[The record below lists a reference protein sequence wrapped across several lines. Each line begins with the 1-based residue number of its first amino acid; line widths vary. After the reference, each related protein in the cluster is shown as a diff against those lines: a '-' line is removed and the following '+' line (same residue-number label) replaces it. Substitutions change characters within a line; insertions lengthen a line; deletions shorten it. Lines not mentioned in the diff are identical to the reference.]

1 MKGQVEV
8 AMETET
14 DDHEQV
20 PKDTDPDTTTATN
33 SVIEKE
39 KKPAKEPL
47 EELDQSLIGVN
58 VAKDFDGVPY
68 IGQILG
74 ARKSGE
80 GPLYKVLY
88 RDGDEEEYSTEE
100 VLEGKEKYNLLQAEM
115 WDCMTTMIEGL
126 NVDALKDAGITT
138 ISDLEL
144 FGGGAASTKDP
155 ASSTPFDSLDMPLK
169 TKQQLFITATYLL
182 NDQILTKD
190 SKFSDMARY
199 NHAKATGTLS
209 KPRSLRS
216 STRTVPKKAKVV
228 KAAATI
234 KKARG
239 RPPKNAVKEVVTE
252 KKPPKPAGRNTMA
265 SKAGAAKSTNPAPKI
280 SSAPKTK
287 AKLGTTAKVTYSGPP
302 TDPLE
307 GVPDW
312 PGSASEGWKF
322 TTKERSGGSS
332 IVDQYWT
339 TPGGIILRSKKEVRK
354 FLVALEQ
361 NDGDEK
367 EAKKSY
373 QSVKL

>member
-14 DDHEQV
+14 DDHEKV
-20 PKDTDPDTTTATN
+20 SKDTDPDATTATN
-33 SVIEKE
+33 SVTGKE

-47 EELDQSLIGVN
+47 EEPDQSLIGVN

-68 IGQILG
+68 IGQIMG
-74 ARKSGE
+74 ARKSEE

-88 RDGDEEEYSTEE
+88 RDGDEEEYSTQE

-155 ASSTPFDSLDMPLK
+155 ASGTPFDSLDMPLK

-199 NHAKATGTLS
+199 NHAKATD
-209 KPRSLRS
+209 RS
-216 STRTVPKKAKVV
+216 SQEYQPCSQK
-228 KAAATI
+228 
-234 KKARG
+234 
-239 RPPKNAVKEVVTE
+239 
-252 KKPPKPAGRNTMA
+252 
-265 SKAGAAKSTNPAPKI
+265 
-280 SSAPKTK
+280 SSAPKAK
-287 AKLGTTAKVTYSGPP
+287 ANSGTTAKVTYSGPP

-322 TTKERSGGSS
+322 TIKERGGGSN